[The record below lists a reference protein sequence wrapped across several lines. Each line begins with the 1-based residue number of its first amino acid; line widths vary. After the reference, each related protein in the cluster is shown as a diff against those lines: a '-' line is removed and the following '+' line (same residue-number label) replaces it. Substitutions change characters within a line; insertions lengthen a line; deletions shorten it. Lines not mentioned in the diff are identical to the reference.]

1 MSSTR
6 TRTTRRIALAVSV
19 LALAPIASATATPV
33 PAEPTSRLAGTAMP
47 AARSGSPQSVV
58 DRVAHFYGAYVDA
71 RYDGRPGPLPG
82 SLRQHYLTR
91 NALKRLTVWEKT
103 HHLDGVLRAKGT
115 PVTWHVTYQDSAM
128 GHCWSRV
135 RLTWGP
141 LQHRH
146 HSYLS
151 VQSDLSTRLISDIK
165 TTK

>member
-1 MSSTR
+1 MSSGR
-6 TRTTRRIALAVSV
+6 TIRRIALAASV
-19 LALAPIASATATPV
+19 LTLAPIASATATTA
-33 PAEPTSRLAGTAMP
+33 PAQPASRAASIAMP
-47 AARSGSPQSVV
+47 AARDGSPQSVV

-71 RYDGRPGPLPG
+71 RYDGRSGPLPG

-91 NALKRLTVWEKT
+91 NALKRLTVWET
-103 HHLDGVLRAKGT
+103 AHHLDGVLRREGT
-115 PVTWHVTYQDSAM
+115 PVAWRVTYQDSAM

-141 LQHRH
+141 PQHRH
-146 HSYLS
+146 YSHLS

>member
-1 MSSTR
+1 MSSA
-6 TRTTRRIALAVSV
+6 RTTRRVALAVSV
-19 LALAPIASATATPV
+19 LTLAPIASATATPV
-33 PAEPTSRLAGTAMP
+33 PAQSAPRAASVAMP

-71 RYDGRPGPLPG
+71 RYDGRTSPLPG

-91 NALKRLTVWEKT
+91 DALKRLAVWEKKQ
-103 HHLDGVLRAKGT
+103 HLDGVLRAKGA
-115 PVTWHVTYQDSAM
+115 PVAWRVTYQDSAM

-141 LQHRH
+141 PQHRH
-146 HSYLS
+146 YSYLS